1 MTVAMSPDSM
11 SEALTKRAGLAATM
25 RAVLWSF
32 FGVRRRS
39 DYEKDA
45 VALNPLHVIIT
56 GIVAAALLVVILL
69 VIVNLVVR

>member
-1 MTVAMSPDSM
+1 MTSEQRPDVEQGPARS
-11 SEALTKRAGLAATM
+11 AGFAPTM

-32 FGVRRRS
+32 FGVRRHA

-45 VALNPLHVIIT
+45 AALNPVHVIIT
-56 GIVAAALLVVILL
+56 GVLAAAFFVFVLL